1 MILKCASDPHPC
13 NRIIRHIMSEM
24 CTLIIYW
31 DGVANES
38 VNGLIGHVLSS
49 PLTEAGVVHWSEE
62 KKRTFFFLLFQ
73 NSGREGD
80 EGKARFFFSSSSA
93 LLYIYISEGERMH
106 NKLRSLWWR
115 KLTSERVGRRVEQSA
130 PFFLSEEIKEKL
142 KFWETIQ

>member
-62 KKRTFFFLLFQ
+62 KKRTFFSPIPELW
-73 NSGREGD
+73 SRRRWRES
-80 EGKARFFFSSSSA
+80 AIFFSSSSA